1 MSLAGKV
8 ALVTG
13 GSWGIGLSI
22 ARTFAADGAQVMITA
37 RREDGL
43 RDAARQVD
51 GAEWFVGNADRPE
64 DAQAAVAECIDR
76 LGALDILVNNAATNP
91 YAESW

>member
-1 MSLAGKV
+1 
-8 ALVTG
+8 
-13 GSWGIGLSI
+13 
-22 ARTFAADGAQVMITA
+22 MITA

-43 RDAARQVD
+43 RDAAGQVD
-51 GAEWFVGNADRPE
+51 GAEWFVATAGRRE

-91 YAESW
+91 YAGNVIDIDRARADSCSTAAWRSRG